1 MNLELFRL
9 INNLA
14 NKNKILDDIM
24 IFFTNY
30 VPYMFMLILVVLFI
44 GGIVKKNSKY
54 QKAAINVFIV
64 TVINLALNFLIGN
77 IFYVNRP
84 FVNNKV
90 NLLLPHVQDASFPS
104 DHATGT
110 MSIALG
116 LGKYNRLIGTI
127 LTMLSFV
134 VGFSRIYVGHH
145 YPLDVVGAYIIVFIT
160 SNLYSYKIR
169 GIVDKLY
176 DRIVNKAYFFKLKIK
191 R

>member
-1 MNLELFRL
+1 MNLEIFRL

-14 NKNKILDDIM
+14 NKNRVLDDIM

-30 VPYMFMLILVVLFI
+30 VPYMFMLIVAFI
-44 GGIVKKNSKY
+44 FILGVARKNSEY
-54 QKAAINVFIV
+54 QKAAINVFFLA
-64 TVINLALNFLIGN
+64 VINLTLNFLIGN

-90 NLLLPHVQDASFPS
+90 NLILPHVQDASFPS
-104 DHATGT
+104 DHAAGT
-110 MSIALG
+110 MSIAIG
-116 LGKYNRLIGTI
+116 LGKYNRLLGTI
-127 LTMLSFV
+127 LTILSFI

-176 DRIVNKAYFFKLKIK
+176 DRIINKAIHRVK